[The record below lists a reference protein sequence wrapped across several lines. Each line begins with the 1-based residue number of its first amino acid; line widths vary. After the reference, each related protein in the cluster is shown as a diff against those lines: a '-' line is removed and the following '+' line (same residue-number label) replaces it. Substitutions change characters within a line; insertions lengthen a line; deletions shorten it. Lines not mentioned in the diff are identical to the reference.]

1 MERLEHK
8 TMTRLDYEKCRNEM
22 VSLIMKQDYHPANQV
37 QLKALCDY
45 AYSIGYSAGY
55 AEGHSDASN
64 GLDKRQ
70 VAHTNGVHGEN

>member
-1 MERLEHK
+1 
-8 TMTRLDYEKCRNEM
+8 M
-22 VSLIMKQDYHPANQV
+22 VSLIMKQDYPANQI

-64 GLDKRQ
+64 GVDQRQ
-70 VAHTNGVHGEN
+70 VAHVNSPLIAGGNP

>member
-1 MERLEHK
+1 
-8 TMTRLDYEKCRNEM
+8 MTRLDYEECRNQM
-22 VSLIMKQDYHPANQV
+22 VSLIMEQDYPVNEI

-70 VAHTNGVHGEN
+70 VAHTNAVY

>member
-1 MERLEHK
+1 
-8 TMTRLDYEKCRNEM
+8 M
-22 VSLIMKQDYHPANQV
+22 VSMIMKQDYPVNEI

-45 AYSIGYSAGY
+45 AYSIGHSAGY

-70 VAHTNGVHGEN
+70 VAHVNNLD